1 MVTSGELASPTR
13 RRGMCCQLQVPD
25 QAWAERRAEL
35 LRALADPTR
44 LSMLAALTRA
54 EAPICICDFTAV
66 YGLSQPTISHHM
78 ARLRETGLVDATRSG
93 IWTYYRL
100 RQDLPAQV
108 RALLEAAL
116 AGA

>member
-1 MVTSGELASPTR
+1 MVTADELARLGR
-13 RRGMCCQLQVPD
+13 RRGICCALPVPE

-44 LSMLAALTRA
+44 LSMLAALIRA
-54 EAPICICDFTAV
+54 EGPVCICDFTAV

-78 ARLRETGLVDATRSG
+78 ARLREAGLVDATRSG

-100 RQDLPAQV
+100 RQDLPSQV
-108 RALLEAAL
+108 CALLEAAL